1 MYCYPFDEFINK
13 LQKINDNDNQF
24 ASLLY
29 EYGIPYKSTKTFDN
43 TIWPNV
49 DIVKASCL
57 YRSCLINEMEL
68 YYLNRELTINNFSHK
83 LEKAHQKAIAES
95 GVYNFPNHGVNNN
108 KSKVLYNYFLQFAN
122 KINDYKYTS
131 GKLCYDFA
139 LCCDKLIKLYPI
151 IIDMKRKDNILDN
164 LKEISSL
171 YMIEDIVMDII
182 IISSI
187 YFNSEEKKSIEYY
200 KKIVDNEIKD
210 IIKNKSNNIE
220 SIVKEIGNKEKE
232 KLIKEQRKKIN
243 ENIAEH
249 FTLKQEKELNK
260 IFKKCLKHNDIFK
273 VFKKANDI
281 IILDETNDDLLSFI
295 NRNLDILNNIIKRN
309 SFIDFKNCYLD
320 YVSEIEVKINYQIG
334 SDDLMRKTR
343 NKEIE
348 KLSKK
353 ILNDG
358 TPHSEI
364 YFYLK
369 DELPNYIAYIA
380 NSVYYLY
387 NYLKANNFYKE
398 FIDIPIKIVNPITIN
413 IMIEYFQMK
422 RVETIKD
429 AINMYFIEYSNKVK
443 DHNKLYKEKEKNIV
457 KDFNKIINNIL
468 LNYNISV
475 DENEIDKVISNY
487 MEQIKLDIHNNM
499 EYEYVITIYGVKDV
513 YKKWLE

>member
-1 MYCYPFDEFINK
+1 M
-13 LQKINDNDNQF
+13 
-24 ASLLY
+24 
-29 EYGIPYKSTKTFDN
+29 
-43 TIWPNV
+43 
-49 DIVKASCL
+49 
-57 YRSCLINEMEL
+57 
-68 YYLNRELTINNFSHK
+68 
-83 LEKAHQKAIAES
+83 
-95 GVYNFPNHGVNNN
+95 
-108 KSKVLYNYFLQFAN
+108 
-122 KINDYKYTS
+122 
-131 GKLCYDFA
+131 A
-139 LCCDKLIKLYPI
+139 LCCDKLIKLYRI

-334 SDDLMRKTR
+334 IDDLMRKTR